1 VCDLT
6 LNEAKRIIILASPER
21 ILLHFESAAINAF
34 RSAFLSAT
42 VTGSYFHLTQSVM
55 QKVNENGMKED
66 YEKNDSVRLTLRCLP
81 ALAMAPSFDV
91 TEVILMLA
99 DKIFL
104 Y

>member
-1 VCDLT
+1 
-6 LNEAKRIIILASPER
+6 
-21 ILLHFESAAINAF
+21 
-34 RSAFLSAT
+34 
-42 VTGSYFHLTQSVM
+42 M